1 MKAIWNQTVIA
12 ESDDIVK
19 VEGNC
24 YFPPDS
30 VNHNYLRASS
40 SHTFCTRKGRASYYD
55 VVVGDV
61 VNRDAAWYYP
71 DPKPKAVNIKN
82 RIAFWHGIEVID

>member
-1 MKAIWNQTVIA
+1 MKAIWNHAVIA

-24 YFPPDS
+24 YFPADS
-30 VNHNYLRASS
+30 VNRKYLRPSS
-40 SHTFCTRKGRASYYD
+40 RHTSCPWKGRASYYD
-55 VVVGDV
+55 VVVDDV
-61 VNRDAAWYYP
+61 VNRDGAWYYP
-71 DPKPKAVNIKN
+71 DPEPKADHIKN